1 MHRQREIV
9 FMTKTLRYD
18 DVKPCPFCGCP
29 SVTVKD
35 ISATDANP
43 ELAMVEVKKKRSKD
57 GINEPLKILM
67 EAFMYKIT
75 ATIEKE
81 GGTPTNWT
89 RYSKSKLTK
98 SECEKMLSGKK
109 EAGVSREQKVKL
121 INFNCEKLQSS

>member
-1 MHRQREIV
+1 M
-9 FMTKTLRYD
+9 RYD

-29 SVTVKD
+29 SVTVKA
-35 ISATDANP
+35 ISGYYRAKCNGCESRTGYGG
-43 ELAMVEVKKKRSKD
+43 S
-57 GINEPLKILM
+57 
-67 EAFMYKIT
+67 
-75 ATIEKE
+75 EKE

-121 INFNCEKLQSS
+121 INFNCEKLLSS